1 MPEAQTSTVHI
12 RIPTP
17 LRSSTDG
24 QSSVEVEGRTVDEAL
39 RTLVDRYPDL
49 RDNLYNEDDELRQF
63 VNVYVGDEDVR
74 YRDGPDTPLA
84 PGDELSIVPSIAGGQ
99 CD

>member
-1 MPEAQTSTVHI
+1 MPETQTSTVTI

-24 QSSVEVEGRTVDEAL
+24 QSSVEVEGQTVDEAL
-39 RTLVDRYPDL
+39 RALVDRYPDL
-49 RDNLYNEDDELRQF
+49 ADNLYNENDELRQF

-74 YRDGPDTPLA
+74 YQDGTDTPLE
-84 PGDELSIVPSIAGGQ
+84 PGDEVSIVPSIAGG
-99 CD
+99 

>member
-1 MPEAQTSTVHI
+1 MPTTDTATVTL

-24 QSSVEVEGRTVDEAL
+24 QSTVEVEANTVDTAL

-49 RDNLYNEDDELRQF
+49 ADNLYDEDDELRQF
-63 VNVYVGDEDVR
+63 VNIYVGDEDVR
-74 YRDGPDTPLA
+74 FGDGVKTELEA
-84 PGDELSIVPSIAGGQ
+84 GDEVSIVPSIAGG
-99 CD
+99 